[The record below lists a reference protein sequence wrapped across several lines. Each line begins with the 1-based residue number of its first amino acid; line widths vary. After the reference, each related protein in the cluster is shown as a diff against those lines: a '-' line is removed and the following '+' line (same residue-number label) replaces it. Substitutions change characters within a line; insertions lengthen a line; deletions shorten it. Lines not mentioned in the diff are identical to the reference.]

1 MWKIIKRWFW
11 RMVIACLLLS
21 IVPVLTLRFVDPP
34 TWSWR
39 IARYIAPPAPIAQV
53 AQQWRPLSQ
62 ISPNMQLAV
71 IASEDQRFPEHFGF
85 DVKQIKNAIE
95 DAQNGEGLRGASTI
109 SQQTAKNLFM
119 WPSRSFVRK
128 GFEAWFTLLLELCWD
143 KQRIL
148 EVYLN
153 VVEFG
158 PGIYGVEAA
167 AQHYFHKPAAKL
179 NAYEAASLAALLPN
193 PWTLRIG
200 SCYIQQ
206 RSGWIRQQM
215 RQLGQ
220 ITLNKLD

>member
-1 MWKIIKRWFW
+1 MWKTIKRWLW
-11 RMVIACLLLS
+11 RIVIACLLLS
-21 IVPVLTLRFVDPP
+21 IVPVVILRFVDPP

-39 IARYIAPPAPIAQV
+39 IARYIAPPEPIAQV
-53 AQQWRPLSQ
+53 SQQWRPLSQ

-85 DVKQIKNAIE
+85 DVKQIKNAIA

-119 WPSRSFVRK
+119 WPSRSFIRK
-128 GFEAWFTLLLELCWD
+128 GLEAWFTLLLEVCWD

-153 VVEFG
+153 IVEFG
-158 PGIYGVEAA
+158 PGIYGAEAA

-179 NAYEAASLAALLPN
+179 TAYEAASLAALLPN
-193 PWTLRIG
+193 PWKLRIG
-200 SCYIQQ
+200 SNYMQQ
-206 RSGWIRQQM
+206 RSSWIRQQM

-220 ITLNKLD
+220 ITLNKLE

>member
-1 MWKIIKRWFW
+1 MWKTIKRWLW
-11 RMVIACLLLS
+11 RIVIAGLLLS
-21 IVPVLTLRFVDPP
+21 IVPVVILRFVDPP

-39 IARYIAPPAPIAQV
+39 IARYIAPPAPISQV
-53 AQQWRPLSQ
+53 SQQWRPLSQ

-85 DVKQIKNAIE
+85 DVKQIKNAIA

-128 GFEAWFTLLLELCWD
+128 GLEAWFTLLLEICWD

-153 VVEFG
+153 IVEFG
-158 PGIYGVEAA
+158 PGIYGAEAA

-193 PWTLRIG
+193 PWKLRIG
-200 SCYIQQ
+200 SNYMQQ
-206 RSGWIRQQM
+206 RSSWIRQQM

-220 ITLNKLD
+220 ITLNKLE